1 MERQLFFLIIFF
13 VAVWLIAGEFTEQ
26 KRISKFIDGLWGGA

>member
-13 VAVWLIAGEFTEQ
+13 IAFWLIAGEFTGQ
-26 KRISKFIDGLWGGA
+26 KRITRFVNGLWGEA

>member
-13 VAVWLIAGEFTEQ
+13 IAVWLIAGEFTTK
-26 KRISKFIDGLWGGA
+26 KRISKFVDGLWGGA